1 MLPEANGLGFAE
13 AIANASNF
21 KFGAYVAVAF
31 IIALGSGWWAY
42 TMLIRKRVLQ
52 DTPTALIRS
61 ASQGYIELQGYAELM
76 DGDPIYAP
84 LSSRPCTWHRHKV
97 EEKNRNYRG
106 SGSRSDWRTVDRGVS
121 DSLFYIVDSTGRCA
135 IDPEGASVTASSR
148 DVWYGNSRI
157 PSRLNKTSGWLR
169 FTGISQLGRNF
180 RYTEERIEPGDPLY
194 ALGDFTTHGGA
205 GAAFDRSSDVREVL
219 RGWKQNNA
227 AMLARFDANNDG
239 EIDLGEWDAARDAA
253 ALEVDKK
260 RAGIAAAPPVDVLGH
275 ASGSR
280 NPFILAAKTEAEML
294 ARFHWSAV
302 ALTALTIISSSAV
315 IWMLS
320 VR

>member
-21 KFGAYVAVAF
+21 KFGMFVALGS
-31 IIALGSGWWAY
+31 IIALGSGWSAY
-42 TMLIRKRVLQ
+42 AMLIRKRVLQ

-76 DGDPIYAP
+76 DGDPIHAP
-84 LSSRPCTWHRHKV
+84 LSSRTCIWHRHKV
-97 EEKNRNYRG
+97 EEKSRRYTG
-106 SGSRSDWRTVDRGVS
+106 SGSRSNWRTVDSGVS
-121 DSLFYIVDSTGRCA
+121 NSLFYIVDSTGRCA
-135 IDPEGASVTASSR
+135 VDPDGANVTPSSR

-157 PSRLNKTSGWLR
+157 PGRLNIARGWAR

-194 ALGDFTTHGGA
+194 ALGDFTTHGGT
-205 GAAFDRSSDVREVL
+205 GAHFDRSADVREVL
-219 RGWKQNNA
+219 SEWKQDKI
-227 AMLARFDANNDG
+227 AMLARFDANDDG

-253 ALEVDKK
+253 ASEVDKK
-260 RAGIAAAPPVDVLGH
+260 RAAVAVAPPVDVLGRT
-275 ASGSR
+275 AGSR

-294 ARFHWSAV
+294 SRFHWSTV
-302 ALTALTIISSSAV
+302 ALTALTITSSSAV